1 MEEPEREDLSNMS
14 FDEFV
19 SLIFE
24 EATPPDAEK
33 TELSFRYVGVEI
45 DAKRICDYYVR
56 LFREPEFLLS
66 RFTKQ
71 QLEGGFWAI
80 MSHTHEWSAGNIIE
94 YSDAPLS
101 SRKECIESMATLFQ
115 RLFVN
120 EPLDTSVHMWWDSL
134 CYGWHSGV
142 RNRERG
148 GEDSEL
154 QDIFFQTL
162 AKVLA
167 VDSWICQGAALHGL
181 GHLHHPQTTHLIE
194 RFIAEHPSLTKEQIA
209 YALAAAKFNV
219 L

>member
-1 MEEPEREDLSNMS
+1 MGQPESHDLKNIS

-24 EATPPDAEK
+24 QDLSAEQRMLE
-33 TELSFRYVGVEI
+33 TEI
-45 DAKRICDYYVR
+45 DAKKLCAYYVR
-56 LFREPEFLLS
+56 LFRQPEFLLA
-66 RFTKQ
+66 RYTKQ
-71 QLEGGFWAI
+71 QLEEGFWSI
-80 MSHTHEWSAGNIIE
+80 MGLTHEWSVGNIID
-94 YSDAPLS
+94 YSDEPLS
-101 SRKECIESMATLFQ
+101 SRKECIESMAVLFE
-115 RLFVN
+115 RLFAR

-134 CYGWHSGV
+134 CYAWHSGN

-154 QDIFFQTL
+154 QDVFFQTL

-181 GHLHHPQTTHLIE
+181 GHLHHPGTAGLVHRYIE
-194 RFIAEHPSLTKEQIA
+194 EHPSLTKEQIA
-209 YALAAAKFNV
+209 YARAAAKFNV